1 VGGYEVYV
9 ALGIDGAAFAYCVRG
24 AGFVGSG
31 SEAFGA
37 FDLDA
42 VESDY
47 GPGAVVEDE
56 IVALAVA
63 EGPGDGELALVGA
76 VEESDFGMFSGAFGV
91 GTDAAAGLAAA
102 LGHRNS

>member
-1 VGGYEVYV
+1 MHLTHSV
-9 ALGIDGAAFAYCVRG
+9 AIALSGQVLDAAEMDPSASLR
-24 AGFVGSG
+24 AG
-31 SEAFGA
+31 SEA
-37 FDLDA
+37 
-42 VESDY
+42 
-47 GPGAVVEDE
+47 GAVVEDE

-76 VEESDFGMFSGAFGV
+76 VEEGDFGMFSGAFGV